1 MSEQILQEEKKYLK
15 NTLAVIGEEI
25 EKEAALLAS
34 RRKELVSTGR
44 DMWEN
49 TVHFSTDFEKLT
61 EVVQYLTTLN
71 TQTVSYDMVKR
82 QLERLK
88 KMLDA
93 PYFGR
98 FDFEEEGFGGTE
110 KIYIGLSSLIDS
122 KTKDILVYDWRA
134 PISGIFYEYQLGKAA
149 YKAPKGRIQ
158 GEVTLK
164 RQYRISKGQL
174 DYYFDSSLK
183 IDDEVLQ
190 EALSRNASSKMRN
203 IVESIQKEQ
212 NIVIRD
218 TENELLIV
226 QGAAGSGKT
235 SVALHRIAF
244 LLYQGMEDQLSSS
257 NIIIL
262 SPNELFSRY
271 ISRVLPEL
279 GEDNVRQLTF
289 EEVLRDG
296 FGEALNFQSRSE
308 MLEELTLHEDEQ
320 ALEKRICRMAFKG
333 SRDFARLLDRL
344 IDHYLLKL
352 VEFEDIYYDGRVI
365 ETRQQLRSMLLNQR
379 KTMPIAKRMEWLRR
393 IVFERIAPLRKA
405 RLQKLEAFVQGLE
418 GHEFDIK
425 PFSRLLSIKETK
437 GLSKRMEAFTRID
450 YLEVYKALFCERG
463 LLQKLAQGLS
473 SPVQLEEMARDT
485 ASALKSGRIP
495 YEDCAPLLYLKL
507 CLEGGLLYPDI
518 RQVVVDEAQDYS
530 PLHYEIFNLLF
541 KHSRFTVLG
550 DVNQSIEKERS
561 RALYD
566 LAAKIL
572 NKKKSLGLQMDK
584 SYRSTCEI
592 NRFAQKIYGTQQ
604 ESISFDREGRE
615 PEVRGFEDTA
625 TMDEAIIET
634 LKLLQQEG
642 YETLAVL
649 CKNAKEART
658 LYNRIGGRMEI
669 TLVTQETQETG
680 ADIIIIPAYLA
691 KGLEFD
697 AVLGYN
703 ISEDNYSRELD
714 RRLLYIICTRALH
727 RLDLLYTGRPSCFI
741 Q

>member
-1 MSEQILQEEKKYLK
+1 MSEQILQEEKEYLK
-15 NTLAVIGEEI
+15 NTLAVIKEELK
-25 EKEAALLAS
+25 KEMALLAS
-34 RRKELVSTGR
+34 RRQELVSTGR

-61 EVVQYLTTLN
+61 EVVQYLSTLN

-88 KMLDA
+88 KMLDV

-98 FDFEEEGFGGTE
+98 FDFEEEGFGGAE
-110 KIYIGLSSLIDS
+110 KIYIGLSTLIDS
-122 KTKDILVYDWRA
+122 KTKDILIYDWRA

-149 YKAPKGRIQ
+149 YKAPQGRIQ

-203 IVESIQKEQ
+203 IVESIQQEQ

-296 FGEALNFQSRSE
+296 FGEGLHFQSRSE
-308 MLEELTLHEDEQ
+308 MLEELTLQEDEQ
-320 ALEKRICRMAFKG
+320 ALEKRIKSMAFKG

-352 VEFEDIYYDGRVI
+352 VEFEDIYYDGRVL

-405 RLQKLEAFVQGLE
+405 RLQKLESFVQGLE

-463 LLQKLAQGLS
+463 LLQKLAQGLAL
-473 SPVQLEEMARDT
+473 PVQLEEMTRDT
-485 ASALKSGRIP
+485 AAALKSASIP

-507 CLEGGLLYPDI
+507 RLEGELLYPDI

-561 RALYD
+561 RGLYT
-566 LAAKIL
+566 AAAEIL
-572 NKKKSLGLQMDK
+572 NKKKSLQLQMNK

-604 ESISFDREGRE
+604 ESISFDRAGKE
-615 PEVRGFEDTA
+615 PEVRGFA
-625 TMDEAIIET
+625 SVASMDEALIET

-642 YETLAVL
+642 YETLAVI
-649 CKNAKEART
+649 CKNAGEARA
-658 LYNRIGGRMEI
+658 LYSRIGGRVEI
-669 TLVTQETQETG
+669 TLVTQETQETE
-680 ADIIIIPAYLA
+680 ADAIMIPAYLA

-727 RLDLLYTGRPSCFI
+727 RLDLFYTGRPSCFI